1 MIIRQKSQEDRLEEM
16 FKARPGE
23 WISLSEIMDM
33 RISQYGRAIHSL
45 RHKRL
50 MNIENKT
57 ENQKETGVTH
67 SWFRYVKKEFQNT
80 LFC

>member
-1 MIIRQKSQEDRLEEM
+1 MIIQQKSQEDKLEEL

-23 WISLSEIMDM
+23 WVPLSTILDM

-45 RHKRL
+45 RHKKL

-57 ENQKETGVTH
+57 EYQKAAKVTY
-67 SWFRYVKKEFQNT
+67 SWFRYSQPKGE
-80 LFC
+80 